1 MFRSAVSLSNPIF
14 PMPFS
19 EAFETLPSADR
30 AVPNGVVLADLAR
43 LYERMVLIRLFEEML
58 LTLFSRG
65 KLRGTVH
72 TCLGQEAC
80 AVGIVDALDPA
91 RDTVS
96 SNHRGH
102 GHFLAFN
109 PDTRGLL
116 AEVIGLEQGI
126 CGGKGGSQHLHSKN
140 FYSNG
145 ILGGMA
151 PVTAGMALAQKF
163 SGQGGISVLFSGDG
177 AMAEG
182 VVYEALNMASLWKLP
197 LLLIVEHNKYAQS
210 THWSLEHGSPIEG
223 RPAAFGVPTDVVD
236 GNDVRIVRAAAG
248 RIVADMRREPGPRC
262 IVLDTYRLGPHSKGD
277 DNRSKQEIAKQR
289 MRDPLALVETIL
301 EPADTAQI
309 QARCARHI
317 EELMDEFA

>member
-1 MFRSAVSLSNPIF
+1 MPSSERLAAFPDMKQTLRSA
-14 PMPFS
+14 
-19 EAFETLPSADR
+19 
-30 AVPNGVVLADLAR
+30 ADLAELPR
-43 LYERMVLIRLFEEML
+43 LYERMVLVRRFEEML

-65 KLRGTVH
+65 RLRGTVH

-151 PVTAGMALAQKF
+151 PVTAGMAMAQKLA
-163 SGQGGISVLFSGDG
+163 GEGGISVLFSGDG

-182 VVYEALNMASLWKLP
+182 VIYETLNMASLWKLP
-197 LLLIVEHNKYAQS
+197 FLLVVEHNKYAQS

-223 RPAAFGVPTDVVD
+223 RPPAFGIPTEMVD
-236 GNDVRIVRAAAG
+236 GNDILAVRSLAG
-248 RIVADMRREPGPRC
+248 RVVDEMRETAGPRC

-277 DNRSKQEIAKQR
+277 DNRDPQEIAAR
-289 MRDPLALVETIL
+289 RARDPLALAEAHLDPGEL
-301 EPADTAQI
+301 EAI
-309 QARCARHI
+309 NARCARHMD
-317 EELMDEFA
+317 ELMAEFA